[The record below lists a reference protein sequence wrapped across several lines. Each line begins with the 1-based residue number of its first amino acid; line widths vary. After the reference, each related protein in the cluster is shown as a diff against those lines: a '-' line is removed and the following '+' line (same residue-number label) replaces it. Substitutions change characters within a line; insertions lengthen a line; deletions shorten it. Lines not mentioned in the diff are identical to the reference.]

1 MFAVKVA
8 REEYRER
15 LAKTKESM
23 AKQKIEVLLITNPAN
38 MYYLTGFDGWSFYV
52 HQMLVV
58 IDEEEQPIWIGRT
71 ADANAAKVTT
81 WLREENI
88 IAYPDT
94 YVHSQISH
102 PMDFIA
108 AILTEIGLSSRHIG
122 VEMDSYYFTAKCYAA
137 LTQGLPDAIFKDAT
151 LVVNWLRIE
160 KSPAEL
166 AMMERAAVISEQA
179 MQAGIELV
187 NEGVRGCDVAAQISY
202 AQFRGTPQF
211 GGDYPAI
218 IPLLPAG
225 ERTSTP
231 HLTWTDQPYQMN
243 ETVILELS
251 GCYQRYHAPIARTV
265 QIGKPSVS
273 MKKLSSI
280 VLEGLHVCLDF
291 IKPGV
296 TCEEIEAVWRKTVE
310 RHGVFKESRLGYSM
324 GLNYPPDW
332 GEHTASIRKGDKTII
347 RPNMTFH
354 LIPAIWSEGESFEVS
369 ESFYVT
375 ETGCRTFGNVPR
387 NLYVKES
394 MPMKEIEE
402 DKNENSAG

>member
-1 MFAVKVA
+1 MKVKL
-8 REEYRER
+8 EEYRER

-23 AKQKIEVLLITNPAN
+23 AKQELEVLLITDPAN

-52 HQMLVV
+52 DQMLVV

-81 WLREENI
+81 WLHEEHI

-94 YVHSQISH
+94 YVHSMITH

-108 AILTEIGLSSRHIG
+108 AILKEIGLSTCHIG
-122 VEMDSYYFTAKCYAA
+122 VEMDSYYFTAKCFAR
-137 LTQGLPDAIFKDAT
+137 LTKGMPDARFKDAT
-151 LVVNWLRIE
+151 LLVNWLRIE
-160 KSPAEL
+160 KSPVEL
-166 AMMERAAVISEQA
+166 AMMQRAAIISEQA

-202 AQFRGTPQF
+202 AQFRGTPHF

-218 IPLLPAG
+218 VPLLPAG

-231 HLTWTDQPYQMN
+231 HLTWTDQPYQSN

-265 QIGKPSVS
+265 QIGQPSAA
-273 MKKLSSI
+273 MQDLSSI
-280 VLEGLHVCLDF
+280 VLEGLHACLDF

-296 TCEEIEAVWRKTVE
+296 TCEEIEVVWRKAVE
-310 RHGVFKESRLGYSM
+310 KYGLFKESRLGYSM

-332 GEHTASIRKGDKTII
+332 GEHTASIRTGDKTIL

-369 ESFYVT
+369 ESIYVT
-375 ETGCRTFGNVPR
+375 EAGCETFVQMPR
-387 NLYVKES
+387 ELHVKGQMASIDIGEA
-394 MPMKEIEE
+394 
-402 DKNENSAG
+402 KNDDPAD